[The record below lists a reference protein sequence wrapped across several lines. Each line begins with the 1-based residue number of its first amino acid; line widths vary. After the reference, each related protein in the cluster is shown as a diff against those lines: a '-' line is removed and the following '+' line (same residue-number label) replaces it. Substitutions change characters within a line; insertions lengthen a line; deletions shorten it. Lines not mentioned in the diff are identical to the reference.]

1 MGHYIIVNDMVRECV
16 GQAANE
22 TRKGEKKI
30 IPHLSLPLSLSLSSS
45 LPLFFSLFSF
55 SFTNFFLKKP

>member
-30 IPHLSLPLSLSLSSS
+30 IPHLSLSLSLSSS